1 MSENDEKTGIVRRF
15 VERIVD
21 VASTYPIVVLLL
33 MVGVI
38 GGAGLYAKKY
48 LELRTDLLELLP
60 RESPGFKAFEHQ
72 LGRIG
77 GGGQLIVV
85 VDSPDRAANEKF
97 IDALAVK
104 LNEDISTHKA
114 CEAKCGP
121 PDRRDGACMAACGP
135 NLINYIEAGT
145 KDVRKFYQDNKW
157 LYADMSDLVE
167 ADKTLERQIALRSG
181 LVENLLED
189 DPKPAPAPVAGDAGA
204 AAAGDAGA
212 KAVGPKDEKKPSLGM
227 DPYRDKWEA
236 AGKKNDEFPTGY
248 FCTQDGRFHGLR
260 IVSTTTG
267 TGDAQSEIL
276 IHQVEKMVGELKPAS
291 FHKDMKWGLAGNIPN
306 AQAEKE
312 SVASDAVWATLLAT
326 IVILAGVVYY
336 FRSIWSLVIMGLPA
350 AFGVSTAYAFATAT
364 FGYVNTAGLFLG
376 AIILGNGINY
386 PIVLFGRY
394 REFRARG
401 MSPTEARRGAVWNAF
416 RAEFV
421 GSLVASIAYGSLSV
435 TRFRGFSQFG
445 AIGFVGM
452 LLVWLSIIPAVP
464 ALVAIIERI
473 EAKVPFLKKVPFFS
487 IEPRSLGKDGSTG
500 PAMRTIA
507 TVTERAPWPFI
518 VLAVVAT
525 SYLGYRSIDYLRDPW
540 EYNFSNLGSQSK
552 TSGQNL
558 QEGPGY
564 WSIKADDVFGG
575 KMNIAGAQ
583 LLADNV
589 AQVDPLKQAILEAD
603 KRDPEGQLIEKITTV
618 WDLLPG
624 TEAEQKKKLVVL
636 DSIRD
641 RLTDGVIQRMPEGEQ
656 QKLREMRP
664 PETLKAL
671 QPTDLPPILQRRFQE
686 RDGRLGTLLYVKF
699 KDLKL
704 SDGHI
709 ALRIAATTTNVKLP
723 DNTVV
728 QTAHHST
735 IYAEMINSM
744 RRDGPLATAVS
755 FIAVTIVV
763 IFATSSA
770 RGAFVVLCALLMGV
784 ICTVGGAAI
793 ADARLHYINFIAFPI
808 TFGIG
813 CEYPFNVFDRTRI
826 LKGDITTAVRRTAGA
841 VALCSFTTTVG
852 YGALLFND
860 FGALQS
866 FGKLAMAG
874 EIACIVA
881 ALFVVPSLLHVLR
894 KKVAGGGGAPA
905 APAPE
910 PEPKADEG
918 EGEGA
923 APAPKATESE
933 G

>member
-1 MSENDEKTGIVRRF
+1 MSEPDEKTGPFRRF
-15 VERIVD
+15 IERIVD
-21 VASTYPIVVLLL
+21 GASAYPVLVLLG
-33 MVGVI
+33 MVAVI
-38 GGAGLYAKKY
+38 AGAGAYSKKY

-85 VDSPDRAANEKF
+85 VDSPDRTANEKF
-97 IDALAVK
+97 IDALDAR
-104 LNEDISTHKA
+104 LSEDIAKHKA

-121 PDRRDGACMAACGP
+121 PDRRDGACVAACGP
-135 NLINYIEAGT
+135 MLINYVEAGT

-157 LYADMSDLVE
+157 LFADIKDLQE
-167 ADKTLERQIALRSG
+167 ADRTLERQIVLNSG
-181 LVENLLED
+181 VVVNLLDD
-189 DPKPAPAPVAGDAGA
+189 DPKEAPKPDAPKPEVKDKDKPTDGKTPP
-204 AAAGDAGA
+204 
-212 KAVGPKDEKKPSLGM
+212 KADDKKYEKKPTLGM
-227 DPYRDKWEA
+227 GPYHEKWEA

-248 FCTQDGRFHGLR
+248 FCTTDGRFHGLR

-276 IHQVEKMVGELKPAS
+276 IRQLEKIVGELDPHK

-326 IVILAGVVYY
+326 IVILAGVTYY
-336 FRSIWSLVIMGLPA
+336 FRSVWSLVIMGLPA
-350 AFGVSTAYAFATAT
+350 AFGVSAAYAFATAT
-364 FGYVNTAGLFLG
+364 FGYINTAGLFLG

-401 MSPTEARRGAVWNAF
+401 MTPAEARRGAVWNAF
-416 RAEFV
+416 RAELV

-464 ALVAIIERI
+464 ALVALIERL
-473 EAKVPFLKKVPFFS
+473 EARVPFLAKIPFFS
-487 IEPRSLGKDGSTG
+487 IEPRSVAKDGSTG
-500 PAMRTIA
+500 PVMRGIA

-518 VLAVVAT
+518 LAAVCAT
-525 SYLGYRSIDYLRDPW
+525 GYLGWRSIDYLKDPW

-583 LLADNV
+583 LLADTV
-589 AQVDPLKQAILEAD
+589 EQVDPLKQQILEND
-603 KRDPEGQLIEKITTV
+603 KKDPEGQLVEKITTV

-624 TEAEQKKKLVVL
+624 TEAEQKKKLEVL

-641 RLTDGVIQRMPEGEQ
+641 HLSDGVIEGMPAEDQ
-656 QKLREMRP
+656 KKLRDMKP
-664 PETLKAL
+664 PTRLRFLK
-671 QPTDLPPILQRRFQE
+671 PTDLPPMLQRRFQE

-723 DNTVV
+723 DGTVV

-744 RRDGPLATAVS
+744 RRDGPLASAVS
-755 FIAVTIVV
+755 FIAVAIVV

-770 RGAFVVLCALLMGV
+770 RV
-784 ICTVGGAAI
+784 
-793 ADARLHYINFIAFPI
+793 
-808 TFGIG
+808 
-813 CEYPFNVFDRTRI
+813 E
-826 LKGDITTAVRRTAGA
+826 TTARR
-841 VALCSFTTTVG
+841 
-852 YGALLFND
+852 
-860 FGALQS
+860 
-866 FGKLAMAG
+866 
-874 EIACIVA
+874 
-881 ALFVVPSLLHVLR
+881 
-894 KKVAGGGGAPA
+894 
-905 APAPE
+905 
-910 PEPKADEG
+910 
-918 EGEGA
+918 
-923 APAPKATESE
+923 
-933 G
+933 